1 METMEKKLAEAYL
14 LGAYLGDGHC
24 QWEVSDP
31 RHHVY
36 QFVQPSIDTDLLQKV
51 RDSIHTCFPFLNERV
66 VIEPDKDKPHR
77 WILRCSSKDLCQFL
91 RSRCDIK
98 KRLPVISGSML
109 LKEFVAGLM
118 DTDGWITQH
127 YARRQKPYPWEGWV
141 WQMGFATT
149 SPWYQDVRELFKR
162 SGVVLGKEGKV
173 HKPKHKEGIWADCAN
188 VYINIASF
196 VDAGFYFSIARKC
209 ERIQN
214 WQQHVRGE
222 SSETRSLA
230 PIVQSTIG

>member
-1 METMEKKLAEAYL
+1 L

-24 QWEVSDP
+24 EWLAGILQKP
-31 RHHVY
+31 AY
-36 QFVQPSIDTDLLQKV
+36 QFSLSKIDRDLVEKVGKCVGVIFPHLQD
-51 RDSIHTCFPFLNERV
+51 RIT
-66 VIEPDKDKPHR
+66 IEPAKGNYH
-77 WILRCSSKDLCQFL
+77 IVRCFSKELCHFL

-98 KRLPVISGSML
+98 RRLPVFSDTVL
-109 LKEFVAGLM
+109 LKEFIAGLM

-149 SPWYQDVRELFKR
+149 SPWYDNVRQLLQHC
-162 SGVVLGKEGKV
+162 GAVLGKHGKV
-173 HKPKHKEGIWADCAN
+173 HKPKDKEDVWADCSN

-196 VDAGFYFSIARKC
+196 VDAGLYFTVARKR
-209 ERIQN
+209 ERLQS
-214 WQQHVRGE
+214 WQDHVRGK

-230 PIVQSTIG
+230 PACKPLAG